1 MKERVQKLYLI
12 LRTSLICSVLAC
24 LAMLPFAQTAMA
36 LDVKYNT
43 YSLPNGLQLVVIPD
57 HRAPVVTHS
66 IWYRVGS
73 ADEISGKSGL
83 AHFLEHLLF
92 KGTKKFP
99 VGEFDH
105 LLRTNGG
112 EGNAFTTRDYTAYY
126 QRAASDR
133 LPMLMELESDRMQNL
148 VLTEDIVKPELLVVR
163 EERRQRTE
171 NSPSSLLSEQADAA
185 LYTAHP
191 YGRPVVGWMSEVA
204 DLTKDD
210 ALDFYRKHYEPAN
223 AMVIVAG
230 DVDPDAVMKLATRY
244 YGPLQNTAHTPER
257 KRTPEPQPIAARR
270 VSMIDE
276 RTETPYFYRTYLAP
290 SYKSA
295 PEETAAL
302 EFYASA
308 LGSGSR
314 SRLYKSLVIEQKL
327 ASEAGAYMNGDQL
340 DSGTFSV
347 YAVPNPGVT
356 LAKIEMAID
365 TELAKALA
373 QGATQAELDRDRN
386 RALIEMTYS
395 LDDQMNLMRMAGTAA
410 MTGSEPDKLF
420 STEHWQQVTVD
431 AMNTAARKYLRAE
444 NSVTATL
451 ARSKED

>member
-1 MKERVQKLYLI
+1 MSQRDHKLRPF
-12 LRTSLICSVLAC
+12 LRTSLNHTLFTLLATLFFTHAA
-24 LAMLPFAQTAMA
+24 LALE
-36 LDVKYNT
+36 VKYNT
-43 YSLPNGLQLVVIPD
+43 YTLPNGLQLVVIPD

-73 ADEISGKSGL
+73 ADEVSGKSGL

-92 KGTKKFP
+92 KGTTKFP
-99 VGEFDH
+99 VGQFDR

-148 VLTEDIVKPELLVVR
+148 VLTDEIVKPELLVVR

-230 DVDPDAVMKLATRY
+230 DVEPVEVLKLATQF
-244 YGPLQNTAHTPER
+244 YGPLQNTAHAPER

-270 VSMIDE
+270 VSMVDE
-276 RTETPYFYRTYLAP
+276 RTETPYFYRTYLGP
-290 SYKSA
+290 SYKTS

-356 LAKIEMAID
+356 LAKIEAAID
-365 TELAKALA
+365 TELTKALA

-410 MTGSEPDKLF
+410 MTGSQPDKLF
-420 STEHWQQVTVD
+420 STDHWQKVTVD